1 VCPATFHAWTVA
13 IVAERECGSFL
24 TNLIDFGVKR
34 IYRVAIE
41 LLGGVSAMSAML
53 AIACAPAYAAF
64 PGTFAPANPYTAAHG
79 AATMHADSESSDA
92 SPYPGPGI
100 GAQRVQVNE
109 LGAACPT
116 ILQGSDG
123 MPVALCTAIL
133 GQAPTVYLLDPGS
146 GSPLASLTLP
156 TGNLFGGV
164 YAYLDPQN
172 RLVVFDAD
180 GNLDRVAH
188 SYSGGHWTLAITS
201 ATSIAAAL
209 TPRCPSLCGGVVG
222 LAPDWRGRVW
232 FATARGIGGFVDP
245 ATGAVKT
252 IALGSGE
259 QVANSISTAPQGTA
273 IATDHALY
281 LLDASASG
289 APKIV
294 WRYGYDRGTARKP
307 GQLSQ
312 GTGSTPTFFGPQDGT
327 RYLAI
332 TDNAS
337 PAEHLIVIDTKA
349 TPAAHP
355 VKRKHKHK
363 KPKKKKARE
372 KKKARATAGA
382 TTPNVVCTIPV
393 LTPGPSGTEN
403 NPVGFGRSVFVA
415 NTYGYPY
422 PTAPAGAAPTQPA
435 SAPFTGGVARV
446 DLNPSGRGCRVVWQ
460 DSVRSAAV
468 PRLDVPDSVLYTI
481 QRTDSLQPDETSDA
495 DVYSS
500 VAINAATGAVLGTTP
515 IGAGYLSDTLQLSPT
530 IVPGRVLYQ
539 GTISGVDRVSPST
552 SPLGLARP
560 R

>member
-1 VCPATFHAWTVA
+1 M
-13 IVAERECGSFL
+13 
-24 TNLIDFGVKR
+24 KR
-34 IYRVAIE
+34 ILRAAIGG
-41 LLGGVSAMSAML
+41 LGGAAAVL
-53 AIACAPAYAAF
+53 AIACAPAQAAF
-64 PGTFAPANPYTAAHG
+64 PGTFAPANPYTAANG

-92 SPYPGPGI
+92 SPYPGPGT

-133 GQAPTVYLLDPGS
+133 GQAPTVYLLDPAS
-146 GSPLASLTLP
+146 GSPLASLKLP

-188 SYSGGHWTLAITS
+188 SYSAGHWTLAITS
-201 ATSIAAAL
+201 ATSISAAL
-209 TPRCPSLCGGVVG
+209 APRCPSLCGGVVG
-222 LAPDWRGRVW
+222 LSPGWHGRVW
-232 FATARGIGGFVDP
+232 FATARGVGGFVDP

-281 LLDASASG
+281 LLTTTATG
-289 APKIV
+289 EPKIV
-294 WRYGYDRGTARKP
+294 WRYPYDRGSARKP

-349 TPAAHP
+349 TSATHPTARTHKPKQSKKKEEEEAGSRDGRRPDDAARRLHDPRPHPRARPAPRTTRSASAAACSSPAPTAIPIRPRPPARPRPSPRRRRSPAASP
-355 VKRKHKHK
+355 AWTSTPAAAAAGSCGRTRC
-363 KPKKKKARE
+363 ARPPCRASMCPTASCTRSSAPIRSRPTGRATPTSTARSRSTPPPARSSARRRSAPATSRTRCSSPPRSSRAASCTRARSAASIASRRAPPARAAARAAR
-372 KKKARATAGA
+372 ARATSAVTRA
-382 TTPNVVCTIPV
+382 VT
-393 LTPGPSGTEN
+393 GP
-403 NPVGFGRSVFVA
+403 A
-415 NTYGYPY
+415 
-422 PTAPAGAAPTQPA
+422 
-435 SAPFTGGVARV
+435 
-446 DLNPSGRGCRVVWQ
+446 
-460 DSVRSAAV
+460 VR
-468 PRLDVPDSVLYTI
+468 LCYC
-481 QRTDSLQPDETSDA
+481 
-495 DVYSS
+495 
-500 VAINAATGAVLGTTP
+500 
-515 IGAGYLSDTLQLSPT
+515 
-530 IVPGRVLYQ
+530 
-539 GTISGVDRVSPST
+539 
-552 SPLGLARP
+552 
-560 R
+560 